1 MALSTYKTM
10 PKINS
15 YHWTEI
21 GKKNHYSMKQDNF
34 FTIIRAS
41 QRQDWSSDRR
51 SRDIPSKKTGDQFS
65 DDSKKKF
72 EKLSKIILTFY
83 CRCSRDGVTLLWRL
97 LWRYC
102 DAAATLL
109 RRCCDVTATKREAKR
124 ATCTFFQA
132 HRRRSHEI
140 EDRTRGETEWER
152 ERERKG
158 VLTRSAQAGFMSG
171 AGLIYL

>member
-1 MALSTYKTM
+1 
-10 PKINS
+10 
-15 YHWTEI
+15 
-21 GKKNHYSMKQDNF
+21 MKQDNF
-34 FTIIRAS
+34 FYHNQSKSAPGLIVR
-41 QRQDWSSDRR
+41 
-51 SRDIPSKKTGDQFS
+51 PSVARHPVKKNWRPIFWR
-65 DDSKKKF
+65 F
-72 EKLSKIILTFY
+72 EKKSLKC
-83 CRCSRDGVTLLWRL
+83 CRKLFWHFIAVAHEMVWRLLWRL

-109 RRCCDVTATKREAKR
+109 RRCSDVTATKREAKR
-124 ATCTFFQA
+124 AACTFFQA

-140 EDRTRGETEWER
+140 EDRTRGEKEWER